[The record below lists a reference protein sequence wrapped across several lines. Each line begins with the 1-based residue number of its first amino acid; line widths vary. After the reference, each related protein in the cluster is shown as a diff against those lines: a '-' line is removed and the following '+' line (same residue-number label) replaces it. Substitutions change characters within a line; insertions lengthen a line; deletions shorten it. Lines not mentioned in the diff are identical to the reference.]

1 MKTLCGITVVVLVL
15 LLGGAAAPA
24 ARDRDQRDG
33 NELREACRD
42 DIRLEE
48 AGWRGSSQVS
58 YNAGYCTGYVFGLF
72 ELHEGAIRMSLQPLR
87 PLFCL
92 PTEAGRIE
100 QLVRVV
106 AHYLEA
112 HPERLH
118 LLQRDL

>member
-1 MKTLCGITVVVLVL
+1 V
-15 LLGGAAAPA
+15 
-24 ARDRDQRDG
+24 
-33 NELREACRD
+33 N
-42 DIRLEE
+42 
-48 AGWRGSSQVS
+48 
-58 YNAGYCTGYVFGLF
+58 YNAGYCTGYVFGLV

-92 PTEAGRIE
+92 PTGAGRIE

-118 LLQRDL
+118 LLQRDLVIEAFREAFPCTPASKWPQR